1 MMFHATYL
9 DLARRSFFIV
19 EDTFE
24 EDLFLYLLNAP
35 GTGVDGGRSR
45 DHIIKFRHAIQKWLI

>member
-1 MMFHATYL
+1 MLFPAISL
-9 DLARRSFFIV
+9 DLARRSIIIV

-45 DHIIKFRHAIQKWLI
+45 DHIKFRHAIQKWLI